1 MTNHDP
7 VSDHYH
13 HADLGSAILGAL
25 KAAGKDI
32 NALTLDDLML
42 VDEFHTR
49 GRAGTIELAD
59 LAALT
64 GAAHVLDVG
73 CGIGGPSRYLART
86 FRCRVT
92 GLDLTWEFC
101 RVAGMLARRTGLADR
116 VTYLRGNALAL
127 PFADQTFDVAWSQNS
142 VMNIADRNRLYG
154 EIRRVLKPAGRYVFS
169 DVVAGPNQ
177 PLHLP
182 VPWARDPSISFL
194 LSAERTSQ
202 CLAAAGLRT
211 LVLEDRTG
219 DALANARARTSA
231 PEPLLG
237 VHILLGED
245 FPAMAENMFR
255 NFVEERIGLVQ
266 GVAACK

>member
-1 MTNHDP
+1 MTNHDR

-13 HADLGSAILGAL
+13 HADLGSAILSAL
-25 KAAGKDI
+25 KAAGRDI
-32 NALTLDDLML
+32 NALKPDDLTL

-49 GRAGTIELAD
+49 GRAGTVELAD

-73 CGIGGPSRYLART
+73 CGIGGPSRYLASI

-101 RVAGMLARRTGLADR
+101 RVAGMLARRTGLDGR
-116 VTYLRGNALAL
+116 ITYLRGNALAL
-127 PFADQTFDVAWSQNS
+127 PFADQTFDVVWSQNS
-142 VMNIADRNRLYG
+142 VMNIADRNRLYA
-154 EIRRVLKPAGRYVFS
+154 EIRRVLKPGGRYVFS

-177 PLHLP
+177 PLHFP

-194 LSAERTSQ
+194 LTAQGTSQ
-202 CLAAAGLRT
+202 CLASAGMRT

-219 DALANARARTSA
+219 DALASAQARTTA
-231 PEPLLG
+231 PAPLLG

-245 FPAMAENMFR
+245 FPAMAKNMFR
-255 NFVEERIGLVQ
+255 NFAEERIGLVQ
-266 GVAACK
+266 GVAASK